1 MKQLN
6 KSKRGRPP
14 KEITRD
20 TTLKIRLT
28 TQLKESLR
36 EYARHNNLTMS
47 QVVEIAIETF
57 IFEEFE

>member
-1 MKQLN
+1 MTN
-6 KSKRGRPP
+6 KKKVGRKP
-14 KEITRD
+14 KEITRSER
-20 TTLKIRLT
+20 LEIRLT
-28 TQLKESLR
+28 KRLKESLR